1 MELTENAFD
10 KTFDNVVK
18 VLPIPDLAEA
28 GIIAIKNILTNETLK
43 EKIKSVFDG
52 ILNKDGTIFEK
63 LDNIKSVIKQDDI
76 KDGISKTI
84 DIIVNNARKDKK
96 IDTDMA
102 TLLKDSKD
110 LIIDKVLDNEIE
122 NRYVGQEKIL
132 EKIDKQYT
140 KWEGYFNE
148 MNLDKMNKTYESI
161 KKQFKKLIPTVDI
174 IDKVKE
180 IDNLTLLAKN
190 KIEKGENILTDLEKD
205 LCRKAG

>member
-63 LDNIKSVIKQDDI
+63 LDDIKSVIKQDDI